1 MELVCLDLEG
11 VLIPEIWIAAA
22 RETGLD
28 ELKLTT
34 RDIRDY
40 SELMNRR
47 IDILNR
53 EGIGLRDIQNV
64 IASLD
69 PLEGAREFSAELR
82 SRCPMVLLSD
92 TFDQFAAPLMRK
104 LDYPTLFC
112 NTLTVDDEGRITGCR
127 LRQGDGKRRA
137 VEGFQSMGFRVFAAG
152 DSYNDV
158 SMLQAADASMLFRA
172 PRTIRDEFPRI
183 PAGDD
188 YRELRAQITDFLGV
202 RPESGFDW

>member
-1 MELVCLDLEG
+1 MDLEG

-22 RETGLD
+22 RKTGLD
-28 ELKLTT
+28 DLKLTT

-40 SELMNRR
+40 GELMTHR
-47 IDILNR
+47 INILNR

-64 IASLD
+64 IASLE

-92 TFDQFAAPLMRK
+92 TFEQFAAPLMKK

-112 NTLTVDDEGRITGCR
+112 NTLTVDDEGRITGWR
-127 LRQGDGKRRA
+127 LRREDGKRQA
-137 VEGFQSMGFRVFAAG
+137 VEGFRSMGFRVFAAG

-158 SMLQAADASMLFRA
+158 SMLRAADASMLFRA
-172 PRTIRDEFPRI
+172 PPAIRDEFPGI
-183 PAGDD
+183 PSGDD
-188 YRELRAQITDFLGV
+188 YGELRAQITGFLAA
-202 RPESGFDW
+202 RPESRSAR